1 MDLLPHKI
9 QLENYCGPLDL
20 LLHLVREDEVEILNI
35 PIARVTQQYIAYL
48 DQMQRMNI
56 DLAGEFLVMAATLM
70 EIKSRTLVPPEVE
83 GEEEEPDPRL
93 ELIRKLLEYR
103 RFKDLARGLSQMEA
117 AQALRHGR
125 PARPLAPTT
134 PPEEGPLVVV
144 DLFDLVRAYA
154 RLAKETGLD
163 TTASILYSDVPIE
176 LLMEEIAKRI
186 ALNGRVRFLEVVG
199 DQKDKP
205 RVVGTFL
212 AVLELTR
219 LQRISVAQEQ
229 DFADMELTSATP
241 DPAGPDLDIPGAA
254 VAVRLLAAKAA
265 HSHKEDLPAPAT
277 PAAAATEPPAPES
290 PPPPVPALPDP
301 VPAPDAPTS

>member
-35 PIARVTQQYIAYL
+35 PISRVTRQYIAYL
-48 DQMQRMNI
+48 EQMQKMNI

-103 RFKDLARGLSQMEA
+103 RFKDLARGLGQMEA
-117 AQALRHGR
+117 AQALRYGR
-125 PARPLAPTT
+125 PARPVAPST

-154 RLAKETGLD
+154 RMAKETGLD

-186 ALNGRVRFLEVVG
+186 ALSGRVCFSEVVG
-199 DQKDKP
+199 DRKDKP

-219 LQRISVAQEQ
+219 LQRVSVAQAR
-229 DFADMELTSATP
+229 DFGDMELTPATP
-241 DPAGPDLDIPGAA
+241 DPSGPDLDIPGAA
-254 VAVRLLAAKAA
+254 IAVRLLAAKAHHPESA
-265 HSHKEDLPAPAT
+265 GSPAAPGAATPTPPEPVTPITESTPAPQGET
-277 PAAAATEPPAPES
+277 
-290 PPPPVPALPDP
+290 
-301 VPAPDAPTS
+301 